1 MGHVEIDVSDI
12 FILTYNL
19 LPTYFLYLKRWVGFF
34 NFGSQIFAPL
44 SFSMWKGAWGI
55 FLKIKSLRN
64 TL

>member
-34 NFGSQIFAPL
+34 WQICVCNIFINFGSQIFAPL
-44 SFSMWKGAWGI
+44 SFSM
-55 FLKIKSLRN
+55 
-64 TL
+64 